1 MKRSLP
7 FLTVSA
13 LITLL
18 PLSSQADTF
27 ANRLDRIQQTGV
39 LVAGYRETSVP
50 FSYLSPDQPV
60 GFGVAMTKRVATA
73 IQHKLQMPAL
83 ELRWNAATL
92 STRIPLVT
100 TGTLDILCATDT
112 HTKARESQVAF
123 SSTFYVSESG
133 ALVAANSTIS
143 QLSDL
148 QGKRVAVPAA
158 STMETLFTQMQQ
170 EQGLNVD
177 LIKTQT
183 NRAALQLVRDGQADA
198 YINSMAIMA
207 GEALKEGNTGSY
219 KMINLGLNP
228 EAFGCMLPANEP
240 ELKQLVDATLSEM
253 MQSGELEQIYNQ
265 WFNNPIAPFGRAM
278 NLPLND
284 KTRAVYAIPNDQPLQ

>member
-13 LITLL
+13 LMALL

-27 ANRLDRIQQTGV
+27 ANRLERIQQTGV

-50 FSYLSPDQPV
+50 FSYLSPDKPV
-60 GFGVAMTKRVATA
+60 GFGVDMTKRVAA
-73 IQHKLQMPAL
+73 AVQEKLQMPAL

-112 HTKARESQVAF
+112 HTKARESQVSF
-123 SSTFYVSESG
+123 SSTFYVAESG

-158 STMETLFTQMQQ
+158 STMETLLTQMQQ
-170 EQGLNVD
+170 EQGLSVE

-198 YINSMAIMA
+198 YINSMAVMA
-207 GEALKEGNTGSY
+207 GEALKADNAGSF
-219 KMINLGLNP
+219 KMVNLGLNP
-228 EAFGCMLPANEP
+228 EAFSCMLPANEP
-240 ELKQLVDATLSEM
+240 ELKQLVDTTLNDM
-253 MQSGELEQIYNQ
+253 MQSGELEQLYNQ
-265 WFNNPIAPFGRAM
+265 WFNSPIPPFGRPM

-284 KTRAVYAIPNDQPLQ
+284 KTRAAYAAPNDQPLQ